1 MRFRPLLTLFFLIQ
15 TCFPRDFQHPRPIQL
30 KHDDEKWAEKT
41 LHKLSLEEKIGQ
53 MFMVRGDVE
62 FMNVASPDFIQLR
75 DQIKRYHLG
84 GVLLSVRV
92 EGPFLLK
99 NQPLEAATFTNQLQQ
114 ESKLPL
120 IFAAD
125 FERGLSMRL
134 QGVTEFPA
142 AMAFGAT
149 GDTAYAAAFGQ
160 ISGEEA
166 RAIGVQWNFFPI
178 ADVNS
183 NPANPIINTRS
194 FGEDPAQVAAMDAAY
209 IHGAR
214 DAGMLTTAKH
224 FPGHGDTSTDTH
236 LGFARV
242 DGDQKH
248 IQTIELPPFQQAIGA
263 GVDAVMVAHVT
274 APALDPDHIAS
285 LSPHIIH
292 DVLREQLKFQGL
304 VVPDALNMD
313 AVLKLVNGN
322 DRAQYG
328 RYAVEAVKAGE
339 DMLLLPA
346 DLDSAYA
353 ALLNAVHNGEIP
365 ESRIDDSVRRILRAK
380 AEVGLNKARFVDIEA
395 LPRIIA
401 APEHLAFGHL
411 VADAAVTLVRDNSK
425 LLPLKATAAAPSGTG
440 SIPNS
445 YLPPAQAGK
454 DTVAVIFSDDV
465 RTDSGR
471 AFERELKARIPD
483 AQIFYVDNRIAAGLA
498 PQILEAAGQAKTV
511 IAAVFLIP
519 VSGKQVMVNGELKN
533 TVDMTGGSANLLSGI
548 LESAADHTAV
558 VALGTPYIAASFR
571 QVQNYLCTFSATS
584 VSEVSAIK
592 ALFGEIPIRGHLPV
606 TIPGIADRGA
616 GLTRPEVA
624 PARSSLFDGGTARHA
639 NVN

>member
-1 MRFRPLLTLFFLIQ
+1 MRIAVILCLLSSL
-15 TCFPRDFQHPRPIQL
+15 CFPRDFQHPRPIEL
-30 KHDDEKWAEKT
+30 NRDDEKWADKT
-41 LHKLSLEEKIGQ
+41 VHKLSLEEKIGQ

-62 FMNVASPDFIQLR
+62 FMNVASPDFVHLR

-84 GVLLSVRV
+84 GVLLSVRA
-92 EGPFLLK
+92 EGPFLFK
-99 NQPLEAATFTNQLQQ
+99 NQPLEAANFTNQLQQ

-149 GDTAYAAAFGQ
+149 GDTAYAVAFGQ
-160 ISGEEA
+160 ISAEEA

-194 FGEDPAQVAAMDAAY
+194 FGEDPAQVGSMDAAY
-209 IHGAR
+209 IRGAR

-242 DGDQKH
+242 DGDLH
-248 IQTIELPPFQQAIGA
+248 RLETVELPPFQQAIGA

-285 LSPHIIH
+285 LSPRVIH
-292 DVLREQLKFQGL
+292 DLLREQLKFQGL

-322 DRAQYG
+322 DPVQYG

-353 ALLNAVHNGEIP
+353 ALLSAVRDGEIP
-365 ESRIDDSVRRILRAK
+365 ESRIDDSVRRILLAK

-395 LPRIIA
+395 LPKIIA

-411 VADAAVTLVRDNSK
+411 VADAAVTLVRDNGK
-425 LLPLKATAAAPSGTG
+425 VLPLKATAAPSSGTTG
-440 SIPNS
+440 VSNS
-445 YLPPAQAGK
+445 YLSPAQAGK

-471 AFERELKARIPD
+471 AFEGELKARIPD
-483 AQIFYVDNRIAAGLA
+483 AQVFYVDNRIAAGLA
-498 PQILEAAGQAKTV
+498 PQVLEAVSQAKNV

-533 TVDMTGGSANLLSGI
+533 SVDMTGGSANLLAGI
-548 LESAADHTAV
+548 LDSVADRTVV
-558 VALGTPYIAASFR
+558 VALGTPYIAASFF

-606 TIPGIADRGA
+606 TIPGIAARGT
-616 GLTRPEVA
+616 GLARPEVA
-624 PARSSLFDGGTARHA
+624 PARSSLFDGGTSRHA